1 METMGLWRATTAQ
14 QNHSKAEEVAIAV
27 TIADNTNRM
36 KQIATPENTAISPQ
50 TSHPYTTRRRRRFFY
65 EFQEERQVKRTSTLT
80 ST

>member
-50 TSHPYTTRRRRRFFY
+50 TSHSYTTRRRRCFFSMS
-65 EFQEERQVKRTSTLT
+65 FKKRDESKGLPP
-80 ST
+80 